1 MVSDRSRYI
10 LNKIPRVHNAMKNI
24 KGKTTVIK
32 MANTEFVLL
41 RNPELLS
48 TGDEAD
54 EALDDVAEF
63 KRTFPL
69 IKSAACSATPYPAEA
84 NYERR

>member
-1 MVSDRSRYI
+1 
-10 LNKIPRVHNAMKNI
+10 MKNI

-32 MANTEFVLL
+32 ITNTELL
-41 RNPELLS
+41 LFRNPEFWP
-48 TGDEAD
+48 TGD
-54 EALDDVAEF
+54 EALDDVTEF

-84 NYERR
+84 NYEQR